1 MISTEKLKKLK
12 DLLDTGAIT
21 QEEFEQQKKEL
32 FSENN
37 KSPRFSDKAKI
48 IVGIIAV
55 AMVCFAIIG
64 SFVPEDNASHLKN
77 QNNATV
83 QSSLVSNIPV
93 EFQDNCPISIEA
105 KMYDNIIG
113 VPELSCNITNNTDK
127 EISAIKLYF
136 SPKDVYGEAVNN
148 ILAPNQLYTDEP
160 LLAKSSVTKTW
171 QLLDTSIKSGD
182 LYIYSVYF
190 SDGSEWGNKDAATS
204 DIKKY
209 GYKLETKY

>member
-12 DLLDTGAIT
+12 DLLDAGAIT

-32 FSENN
+32 FSESN
-37 KSPRFSDKAKI
+37 KCPRFSDKAKTV
-48 IVGIIAV
+48 VGIIVV

-64 SFVPEDNASHLKN
+64 SFVPKDNTNNSESPNNTAV
-77 QNNATV
+77 QNSTA
-83 QSSLVSNIPV
+83 SNIPV
-93 EFQDNCPISIEA
+93 EFRDDCPVAIKT

-113 VPELSCNITNNTDK
+113 VPELSCNVTNNSNK
-127 EISAIKLYF
+127 EISAIKIYF
-136 SPKDVYGEAVNN
+136 SPKDVYGEAVNS
-148 ILAPNQLYTDEP
+148 IFAPSQLYTDEP
-160 LLAKSSVTKTW
+160 ILAQSSVTKTW